1 MRWRSY
7 QWGVLAVVVLCGMTE
22 AVKAQQ
28 RSQRDQ
34 SDGASHLQPQHREAV
49 EQWLAS
55 RKLALRVATV
65 ADCSNKEG
73 LAITRKERGK
83 GYHPYYAVGDFNGDR
98 REDFAI
104 ALVNKSKR
112 KNKFAVAIF
121 NGRVSKDSVPAFFEE
136 GWDLSDGGLFDGGG
150 GVMAGPFESDN
161 CVILRPRGK
170 RYVVKDCLEGQREE

>member
-1 MRWRSY
+1 MSRLACQRIYSIVIVLFGLCVLP
-7 QWGVLAVVVLCGMTE
+7 GVVRTQPKDAAAAHLRPQHLAVVKG
-22 AVKAQQ
+22 
-28 RSQRDQ
+28 
-34 SDGASHLQPQHREAV
+34 
-49 EQWLAS
+49 WLA
-55 RKLALRVATV
+55 RKPSLRLATV

-104 ALVNKSKR
+104 ALVNKSKK
-112 KNKFAVAIF
+112 KNQFAVAIF

-161 CVILRPRGK
+161 CVILRRRGK
-170 RYVVKDCLEGQREE
+170 RYVAVDCLEG

>member
-7 QWGVLAVVVLCGMTE
+7 KWGVLAVVVLGGMTE

-34 SDGASHLQPQHREAV
+34 SDAASHLQPQHREAV

-83 GYHPYYAVGDFNGDR
+83 GYDPYYAVGGFNGDR
-98 REDFAI
+98 REVRHRF
-104 ALVNKSKR
+104 SQQEQ
-112 KNKFAVAIF
+112 
-121 NGRVSKDSVPAFFEE
+121 EE
-136 GWDLSDGGLFDGGG
+136 
-150 GVMAGPFESDN
+150 E
-161 CVILRPRGK
+161 
-170 RYVVKDCLEGQREE
+170 